1 MPNSQLSHLP
11 PPAVAV
17 GVVRPRPRPVLVVGV
32 LLLSAL
38 AGLPALQRADLLSLL
53 AWGGVTLIGLIW
65 LMGLGFAERGRIE
78 SEAFAPHGT
87 GDLDTP
93 GLKPLLQ
100 AVLPVWRTQVTL
112 AREHTEEAAGTL
124 VHDLSALTS
133 QFDAAGF
140 GGDAGSGSAVG
151 GRTQELLGE
160 CENKLRPV
168 LQSMGQIADSH
179 KEVAGSFRG
188 MLAVTEELRGMA
200 DEVARIAQQTNLLA
214 INAAIEAA
222 RAGEAGRG
230 FSVVAA
236 EVRRLSQD
244 SADTARRIA
253 QRIEQVTSMMSST
266 SAAAVQSAERDA
278 RSIATTGVRVEEVL
292 GHVHELG
299 EGSQQL
305 IAQGQAI
312 RSSIESLVVGLQF
325 QDRVSQ
331 MIGAIEQDMARLGA
345 AVDAGEVPPSQS
357 EWLQR
362 LEQAYTM
369 RDQRQHHGRGTHA
382 AGRAAAAAPQAV
394 FF

>member
-1 MPNSQLSHLP
+1 MSDPQSFRPVGSSAP
-11 PPAVAV
+11 KIAPMDRASVAWAAVACV
-17 GVVRPRPRPVLVVGV
+17 LPLGPVV
-32 LLLSAL
+32 
-38 AGLPALQRADLLSLL
+38 QRADLVSVGTWLGVVVCVAL
-53 AWGGVTLIGLIW
+53 ALRFSPRSGPAAATRARAGALQGGTENWGQTL
-65 LMGLGFAERGRIE
+65 R
-78 SEAFAPHGT
+78 
-87 GDLDTP
+87 
-93 GLKPLLQ
+93 LLQ

-188 MLAVTEELRGMA
+188 MLAVTDELRGMA

-244 SADTARRIA
+244 SAETARRIA

-278 RSIATTGVRVEEVL
+278 RSMATTRVRVEEVL

-345 AVDAGEVPPSQS
+345 AVDAGEVPASQS
-357 EWLQR
+357 DWLQR

-382 AGRAAAAAPQAV
+382 AGRTAAAAPQAV

>member
-1 MPNSQLSHLP
+1 MPSSHLSHP
-11 PPAVAV
+11 SPPAVAD
-17 GVVRPRPRPVLVVGV
+17 GVFRPRPGLVIGL
-32 LLLSAL
+32 LLLSVL
-38 AGLPALQRADLLSLL
+38 AGLPALQRVDLLSLL
-53 AWGGVTLIGLIW
+53 AWGGVTLVGLI
-65 LMGLGFAERGRIE
+65 GLGFAGRGRIE
-78 SEAFAPHGT
+78 AEAFAPHGT

-100 AVLPVWRTQVTL
+100 ALLPVWRTQVTL

-168 LQSMGQIADSH
+168 LQSMGEIADSH

-188 MLAVTEELRGMA
+188 MMTVTDELRGMA

-214 INAAIEAA
+214 INAAVEAA

-278 RSIATTGVRVEEVL
+278 LSMATTGVRVEEVL

-345 AVDAGEVPPSQS
+345 AVDAGEVPAPQS

-382 AGRAAAAAPQAV
+382 AGRTAAAAPQAV